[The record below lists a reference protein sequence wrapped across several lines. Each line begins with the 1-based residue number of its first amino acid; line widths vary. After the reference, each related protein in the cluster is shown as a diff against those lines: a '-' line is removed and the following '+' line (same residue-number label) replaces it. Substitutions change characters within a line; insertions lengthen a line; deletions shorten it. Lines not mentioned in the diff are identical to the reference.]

1 MRPFVADLQAGRT
14 KIGLWQAMANPYS
27 AELCAGTGFDWLLF
41 DGEHAPNTVPLLLA
55 QLQAVTGTGV
65 EPVVRPAASDPVLIK
80 QLLDVGFRT
89 LLLPMVD
96 TPEQAARLVAATRF
110 PPHGIRGV
118 AGSTT
123 RASGFGTRT
132 DYLATA
138 HEELCVIVQIES
150 RTGLEHVAE
159 IAATPGVDGV
169 FIGPGDLA
177 ASLGHLGD
185 PGHPEVR
192 SAIEAALPEIRKA
205 GKFAGTFASGPQ
217 DARWWVERGVTFVS
231 VGSDVALLAAACRSL
246 RAAVDF

>member
-1 MRPFVADLQAGRT
+1 
-14 KIGLWQAMANPYS
+14 MANPYS

-65 EPVVRPAASDPVLIK
+65 EAVVRPPSSDPVLIK
-80 QLLDVGFRT
+80 QLLDIGFRT

-96 TPEQAARLVAATRF
+96 TADQAAHLVAATRF
-110 PPHGIRGV
+110 PPLGIRGV
-118 AGSTT
+118 ASSTS
-123 RASGFGTRT
+123 RASGFGAKQ

-138 HEELCVIVQIES
+138 HEDLCVIVQIES
-150 RTGLEHVAE
+150 RTGLENVAD
-159 IAATPGVDGV
+159 IAATAGVDGV

-192 SAIEAALPEIRKA
+192 SAIEAALPTILKA
-205 GKFAGTFASGPQ
+205 GKFAGIFASGPQ
-217 DARWWVERGVTFVS
+217 DGRWWVERGATFVS
-231 VGSDVALLAAACRSL
+231 VGSDVALLASACRTL
-246 RAAVDF
+246 RASIDF